1 MISDV
6 QIVLGAYPRVHF
18 ACRPRLIRPP
28 GGAATLSPHQAR
40 ILAHLDV
47 EDPVMVTELAE
58 FMGVTPSTMSLN
70 LTRLET
76 AGFLRRSRDPDD
88 GRVVNVRLT
97 DEGERARDA
106 ASALDPERVD
116 ALLRGLRPD
125 ERRRAVDG
133 LVLLAEGADALV
145 ARGGEHIEG
154 LVGSGP
160 GPTPVGGVP

>member
-6 QIVLGAYPRVHF
+6 QVVVGAYPRVHF
-18 ACRPRLIRPP
+18 ACRPRVIRPP
-28 GGAATLSPHQAR
+28 GTSTLSPHQAR
-40 ILAHLDV
+40 ILAHLDA

-76 AGFLRRSRDPDD
+76 AGFVQRSRDPDD
-88 GRVVNVRLT
+88 RRVVNVRLT
-97 DEGERARDA
+97 DAGVRGRDA

-125 ERRRAVDG
+125 DRRRAIDG
-133 LVLLAEGADALV
+133 LVLLAEAADALV
-145 ARGGEHIEG
+145 ARGGEQIEG
-154 LVGSGP
+154 LVGSELAS
-160 GPTPVGGVP
+160 TPDGGLA